1 MQFQNVVECTLK
13 FVKVHSLAAPKRS
26 ESAATR
32 TGVRL
37 KDIKNHHKSNI
48 PSSKEPKK
56 TWDTVHQLTIV
67 HGKTLYILEYSK
79 RKAIANKTV
88 KISISYLHELN
99 KGRHSHPNLKM
110 SLKNNYV

>member
-1 MQFQNVVECTLK
+1 MQFQNIVECTLK
-13 FVKVHSLAAPKRS
+13 FVKVQSLAVPKRRS

-56 TWDTVHQLTIV
+56 TWDTVYQLMI
-67 HGKTLYILEYSK
+67 GS
-79 RKAIANKTV
+79 RKNLI
-88 KISISYLHELN
+88 
-99 KGRHSHPNLKM
+99 HP
-110 SLKNNYV
+110 